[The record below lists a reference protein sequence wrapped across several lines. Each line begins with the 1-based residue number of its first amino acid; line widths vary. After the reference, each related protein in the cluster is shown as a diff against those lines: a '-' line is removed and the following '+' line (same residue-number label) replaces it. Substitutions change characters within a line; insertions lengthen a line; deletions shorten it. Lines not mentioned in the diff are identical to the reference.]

1 MRLAIISDIHSNLH
15 ALETVLEE
23 IETLSADAI
32 LCLGDIVGYGAY
44 PNECC
49 ERVRLAATR
58 SILGNH
64 DRAAIADDTSGMNP
78 LAAAAAVWTAEAL
91 TPDSK
96 EFISS
101 LKQSSSIEGRRSTTI
116 KMFHGSDVDPDE
128 YVFDE
133 MVDEAML
140 LRCDADFVLLG
151 HTHIPFM
158 RTFDA
163 GIVANPGSVGQ
174 PRDGDPRASF
184 ATLDTEKREV
194 VIHRLEYDIRSA
206 SDSIL
211 EAGLPMMLASRLFV
225 GR

>member
-23 IETLSADAI
+23 IETLSPDAI
-32 LCLGDIVGYGAY
+32 LCLGDIVGYGAH
-44 PNECC
+44 PKECC
-49 ERVRLAATR
+49 ERIRLSATR

-64 DRAAIADDTSGMNP
+64 DRAVIADDTSGMNP
-78 LAAAAAVWTAEAL
+78 LAAAAAVWTAKAL
-91 TPDSK
+91 EPDVK
-96 EFISS
+96 KYISS
-101 LKQSSSIEGRRSTTI
+101 LTQSSSIEDGRGTTI
-116 KMFHGSDVDPDE
+116 EMFHGSDVDPDE
-128 YVFDE
+128 YVFE
-133 MVDEAML
+133 ESVDEAML
-140 LRCDADFVLLG
+140 HRCDADLVLLG
-151 HTHIPFM
+151 HTHIPFV
-158 RTFDA
+158 RTFEA

-184 ATLDTEKREV
+184 ATIDTEKREV
-194 VIHRLEYDIRSA
+194 GIHRLEYDIRSA